1 MLLICLWY
9 DVHSPLEPL
18 HDLCRFKVAAFVYWK
33 VPCQGLNN
41 SSTPKYYKY
50 RIPTRAHGI
59 LSRELYTFPLFWSM
73 FFLVPLGLKSQ
84 PDYKQYHQVLK
95 LSKGFA
101 LWTLTKTLQYPAEI
115 LNFSMS
121 YCRWTLVKRSS
132 SSTEVGFKLA
142 VHPVEKCWMC
152 IPDAIPNKYGN

>member
-1 MLLICLWY
+1 MFIHPLSHCMIFADLKWQ
-9 DVHSPLEPL
+9 HSFTGRCPVRVWIIQAHLSITNTGSPQGRMEYFPENCIYSL
-18 HDLCRFKVAAFVYWK
+18 FSD
-33 VPCQGLNN
+33 PC
-41 SSTPKYYKY
+41 
-50 RIPTRAHGI
+50 
-59 LSRELYTFPLFWSM
+59 

-142 VHPVEKCWMC
+142 VHPVEKCVYSWC
-152 IPDAIPNKYGN
+152 HS